1 MGRGADKQGAKAP
14 ANSFEGMSE
23 ATRARVRA
31 EQLNAIARFT
41 PAIFVVNTWNVLVL
55 VAALYGSDKEGAAL
69 VWAFVVCSASAFL
82 YLWGAGVRERPRM
95 LAVSRVAGRN
105 IIVAAAAIG
114 ALWCV
119 APLMFIDHVAGGAIF
134 VIVCMCCGMM
144 CAGAFVLAS
153 TPEAV
158 FAFVAPMLVGSLV
171 AIERSDLVGQY
182 HISLLF
188 VVYACVLVLASL
200 SYCRQMASRLLK
212 QLEAE
217 DAARLD
223 GLTRLPNALAYGE
236 FLDRALARCS
246 EYREQAAVL
255 YLDLDGFKPV
265 NDRYGHAAGDEILVQ
280 VAQRLE
286 ETVRKTDFVARLGGD
301 EFAVALT
308 DVGGPVQVMA
318 FVERLSRAFAAP
330 FSAAGLPQ
338 EIGVSVGIAL
348 APSDGLEASALVAKA
363 DNALYQAKSAGGG
376 VSRFFDEKHAQA
388 VQERR
393 DLEADLRA
401 AIEHNELEVALQPI
415 VQIATGRIIGCE
427 ALARWR
433 HPTRGPI
440 SPDEFIPMAERTGLI
455 HELGMWIV
463 RDACRLAALMPPD
476 APISVNVSVAQLRN
490 AAMTAEMLAT
500 IAEFGLTPD
509 RIEIEITESLLI
521 TRDDPAID
529 TARELSKA
537 GFPIALDDFGT
548 GYASLNYLRKLPLNR
563 VKIDKEFTRDSVDH
577 ADCAAIVV
585 SVVQLARTLGLE
597 VTADGVETEEQLA
610 FLKSI
615 GCGAAQG
622 YLISRPVSEKG
633 LPALFMRE
641 AAKGLA
647 A

>member
-1 MGRGADKQGAKAP
+1 M
-14 ANSFEGMSE
+14 
-23 ATRARVRA
+23 
-31 EQLNAIARFT
+31 
-41 PAIFVVNTWNVLVL
+41 
-55 VAALYGSDKEGAAL
+55 
-69 VWAFVVCSASAFL
+69 
-82 YLWGAGVRERPRM
+82 
-95 LAVSRVAGRN
+95 
-105 IIVAAAAIG
+105 
-114 ALWCV
+114 
-119 APLMFIDHVAGGAIF
+119 
-134 VIVCMCCGMM
+134 
-144 CAGAFVLAS
+144 
-153 TPEAV
+153 
-158 FAFVAPMLVGSLV
+158 
-171 AIERSDLVGQY
+171 
-182 HISLLF
+182 
-188 VVYACVLVLASL
+188 
-200 SYCRQMASRLLK
+200 
-212 QLEAE
+212 
-217 DAARLD
+217 
-223 GLTRLPNALAYGE
+223 
-236 FLDRALARCS
+236 
-246 EYREQAAVL
+246 
-255 YLDLDGFKPV
+255 
-265 NDRYGHAAGDEILVQ
+265 
-280 VAQRLE
+280 
-286 ETVRKTDFVARLGGD
+286 
-301 EFAVALT
+301 
-308 DVGGPVQVMA
+308 
-318 FVERLSRAFAAP
+318 
-330 FSAAGLPQ
+330 
-338 EIGVSVGIAL
+338 
-348 APSDGLEASALVAKA
+348 
-363 DNALYQAKSAGGG
+363 
-376 VSRFFDEKHAQA
+376 SRFFDEKHAQA

-415 VQIATGRIIGCE
+415 VQITTGRIIGCE

-548 GYASLNYLRKLPLNR
+548 GYSSLNYLRKLPLNR
-563 VKIDKEFTRDSVDH
+563 VKIDKEFTRDSVEH

-597 VTADGVETEEQLA
+597 VTAEGVETEAQLA

-622 YLISRPVSEKG
+622 YLISRPVAEKD
-633 LPALFMRE
+633 LPALFMRD
-641 AAKGLA
+641 AARELA

>member
-1 MGRGADKQGAKAP
+1 MGRGADRREKKIP
-14 ANSFEGMSE
+14 AASNEDMSE
-23 ATRARVRA
+23 ATLARVRA
-31 EQLNAIARFT
+31 EQLHAIARFT
-41 PAIFVVNTWNVLVL
+41 PAIFVVNIWNVVVL
-55 VAALYGSDKEGAAL
+55 VAAIYGTEKEPAAL
-69 VWAFVVCSASAFL
+69 VWAFVVCSASAYL
-82 YLWGAGVRERPRM
+82 YLSGVGVRDRGR
-95 LAVSRVAGRN
+95 LNSVSRAVSRN
-105 IIVAAAAIG
+105 IIAAAGAIG
-114 ALWCV
+114 LLWCL
-119 APLMFIDHVAGGAIF
+119 APLMFIDHLAAGAML

-144 CAGAFVLAS
+144 CAGALVLAS
-153 TPEAV
+153 MPEAV
-158 FAFVAPMLVGSLV
+158 FAFVAPVLAGSLV
-171 AIERSDLVGQY
+171 AIDRSDLVGQY

-200 SYCRQMASRLLK
+200 SYYRQMASRLLK
-212 QLEAE
+212 QIDAE
-217 DAARLD
+217 NSARLD
-223 GLTRLPNALAYGE
+223 ALTRLPNTLAFHE

-246 EYREQAAVL
+246 EYREQVAVL

-265 NDRYGHAAGDEILVQ
+265 NDRYGHAAGDEILLQ

-301 EFAVALT
+301 EFAVALV
-308 DVGGPVQVMA
+308 DVGGPIQVMA

-330 FSAAGLPQ
+330 FRAAGLPQ
-338 EIGVSVGIAL
+338 EIGLSMGIAI
-348 APSDGLEASALVAKA
+348 APSDGLETNALVVKA

-376 VSRFFDEKHAQA
+376 TSRFFDPKHAQA

-393 DLEADLRA
+393 DLEADLRS
-401 AIEHNELEVALQPI
+401 AIERNELEVALQPI

-433 HPTRGPI
+433 HPTRGAI

-463 RDACRLAALMPPD
+463 RNACRVAKMLPPD
-476 APISVNVSVAQLRN
+476 APVSVNVSVAQLR
-490 AAMTAEMLAT
+490 AASMTGEMLDV
-500 IAEFGLTPD
+500 IREFGLTPD

-597 VTADGVETEEQLA
+597 VTAEGVETEAQLA
-610 FLKSI
+610 FLKAI

-622 YLISRPVSEKG
+622 YLISKPVPESE
-633 LPALFMRE
+633 LAVLFAQE
-641 AAKGLA
+641 GVKGLA

>member
-1 MGRGADKQGAKAP
+1 MGRGADRGGKNIP
-14 ANSFEGMSE
+14 TISFEDMSE
-23 ATRARVRA
+23 ATLARIRA
-31 EQLNAIARFT
+31 EQLHAIARFT

-55 VAALYGSDKEGAAL
+55 VAALYGSEKEGAAL
-69 VWAFVVCSASAFL
+69 LWAFVVCSASAYL
-82 YLWGAGVRERPRM
+82 YLWGAGVRERPRPTG
-95 LAVSRVAGRN
+95 VSRAGARN
-105 IIVAAAAIG
+105 IVIAAGAIG
-114 ALWCV
+114 VLWCI
-119 APLMFIDHVAGGAIF
+119 APLMFIDHLGSSAMF
-134 VIVCMCCGMM
+134 VIVCMCCGIM

-153 TPEAV
+153 MPEAA
-158 FAFVAPMLVGSLV
+158 FAFVAPVLAGSLI

-200 SYCRQMASRLLK
+200 SYCRQMAARLLK
-212 QLEAE
+212 QIEAE
-217 DAARLD
+217 NAARLD
-223 GLTRLPNALAYGE
+223 GLTRLPNALAFRE
-236 FLDRALARCS
+236 FLDRALARCA

-265 NDRYGHAAGDEILVQ
+265 NDRYGHAAGDEILLQ
-280 VAQRLE
+280 VARRLE

-301 EFAVALT
+301 EFAVALS
-308 DVGGPVQVMA
+308 DVGGPDKVMA
-318 FVERLSRAFAAP
+318 FVDRLLRAFSTP

-338 EIGVSVGIAL
+338 EIGISIGIAL
-348 APSDGLEASALVAKA
+348 APSDGLETNALIAKA
-363 DNALYQAKSAGGG
+363 DNALYQAKSTGGG
-376 VSRFFDEKHAQA
+376 TSRFFDPSHALA

-401 AIEHNELEVALQPI
+401 AIERNELEVVLQPI
-415 VQIATGRIIGCE
+415 VQIATGRIVGCE

-463 RDACRLAALMPPD
+463 RDACRLAAQMPPD
-476 APISVNVSVAQLRN
+476 APISVNVSVAQLRS
-490 AAMTAEMLAT
+490 ASMTSDMLAI
-500 IAEFGLTPD
+500 IAEYGLTPD

-563 VKIDKEFTRDSVDH
+563 VKIDKEFTRDSVEH

-597 VTADGVETEEQLA
+597 VTAEGVETEAQLA

-622 YLISRPVSEKG
+622 YLISRPVAEKD
-633 LPALFMRE
+633 LPALFMR
-641 AAKGLA
+641 AAARELA